1 MPKLNN
7 NQSDLQLGFTRG
19 LSPIMAAL
27 IVSEVILQAKLQT
40 SNLYYIGYIRQSK
53 GIWCCTPYVTL
64 GELYYEVPPEIW
76 KVIQDLY
83 SDMSSQVKWNGYTC
97 KNFNIKQGVMAKWGP
112 FYSPV

>member
-40 SNLYYIGYIRQSK
+40 SNLYYIGYIRESK
-53 GIWCCTPYVTL
+53 GI
-64 GELYYEVPPEIW
+64 
-76 KVIQDLY
+76 
-83 SDMSSQVKWNGYTC
+83 
-97 KNFNIKQGVMAKWGP
+97 
-112 FYSPV
+112 

>member
-1 MPKLNN
+1 LTTNYRGITVTSVLRNFVEYALLKKMPKLNN

-53 GIWCCTPYVTL
+53 GI
-64 GELYYEVPPEIW
+64 
-76 KVIQDLY
+76 
-83 SDMSSQVKWNGYTC
+83 
-97 KNFNIKQGVMAKWGP
+97 
-112 FYSPV
+112 